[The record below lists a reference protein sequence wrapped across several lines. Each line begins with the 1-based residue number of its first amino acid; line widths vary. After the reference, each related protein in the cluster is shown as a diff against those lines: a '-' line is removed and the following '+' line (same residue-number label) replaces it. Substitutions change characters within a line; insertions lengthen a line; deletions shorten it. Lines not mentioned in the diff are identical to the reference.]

1 MVEAIPFEEQAEALK
16 LRARPRPVTQINR
29 KVVIAGAG
37 VGAMLLFL
45 AASIALDPPKANGDK
60 EARELYNT
68 RNKPKADALAALPA
82 SYDQMPPAIAA
93 APQLGPPIPGDL
105 GGTVLA
111 AERELGIDPTAAD
124 NEYYDFRPDPESE
137 AERAER
143 IRQAKLVQA
152 SLESSVFF
160 KVSGKSV
167 QANANAANAQAPDPV
182 DPFAAIREATSMLAG
197 GSLPNGLGGAHNDD
211 PNKQSSKIA
220 FAGEDRSDVA
230 FNPHRIIDPASPYQ
244 VMAGTIIPA
253 SLITG
258 LNSDLPG
265 TIIAQ
270 VTQPVY
276 DTPSG
281 AHLLIPQG
289 ARLIGGYDSQV
300 SFGQDRA
307 LIVWDRVIFPN
318 GASLQLD
325 GLPGADQSGYAG
337 LSDKV
342 DNHWG
347 RVFIAAGLASLLGI
361 GTELAI
367 DDDGLPGAIRDS
379 FQDTANQSGQRIV
392 DRNLNIQPTL
402 KVRPGWPLRVIVTRD
417 LVLRP
422 YE

>member
-1 MVEAIPFEEQAEALK
+1 MAEPIPFEEQAEALK
-16 LRARPRPVTQINR
+16 LRAKPKPVTQINR

-37 VGAMLLFL
+37 VGAVLLFL
-45 AASIALDPPKANGDK
+45 AASVALDPPKASGDD
-60 EARELYNT
+60 EPRELYNT
-68 RNKPKADALAALPA
+68 RNKPKADALSILPA
-82 SYDQMPPAIAA
+82 SYDQMPAPKPAIE
-93 APQLGPPIPGDL
+93 LGPPIPGDL
-105 GGTVLA
+105 GGAMLA
-111 AERELGIDPTAAD
+111 AERDLGIEPDVYETAY
-124 NEYYDFRPDPESE
+124 NDFRPDPLSE

-143 IRQAKLVQA
+143 IRQAKLAQESLA
-152 SLESSVFF
+152 SPVFF
-160 KVSGKSV
+160 KVNGKAPGKAPDISP
-167 QANANAANAQAPDPV
+167 APDPV
-182 DPFAAIREATSMLAG
+182 DPFAAIPEASAVFG
-197 GSLPNGLGGAHNDD
+197 GGVGGDSD
-211 PNKQSSKIA
+211 PNKQDSKIA
-220 FAGEDRSDVA
+220 FAGSAEIDDIL
-230 FNPHRIIDPASPYQ
+230 NPHGLIDAVSPYQ

-276 DTPSG
+276 DTVSG

-289 ARLIGGYDSQV
+289 ARLIGRYDSQV

-307 LIVWDRVIFPN
+307 LIVWDRVLFPN
-318 GASLQLD
+318 GASLQID
-325 GLPGADQSGYAG
+325 AMPGADAAGYAG

-347 RVFIAAGLASLLGI
+347 RIFVAAGLASLLGI
-361 GTELAI
+361 GTELAVD
-367 DDDGLPGAIRDS
+367 DDDGLTRAIRNS
-379 FQDTANQSGQRIV
+379 YQDTANQAGQRVV

>member
-1 MVEAIPFEEQAEALK
+1 MAEPIPFEEQAEALK
-16 LRARPRPVTQINR
+16 LRAKPKPVTQINR

-37 VGAMLLFL
+37 VGAVLLFL
-45 AASIALDPPKANGDK
+45 AASVALDPPKVSGDD
-60 EARELYNT
+60 EPRELYNT
-68 RNKPKADALAALPA
+68 RNKPKADALASLPA
-82 SYDQMPPAIAA
+82 SYDQMPAPKPAIE
-93 APQLGPPIPGDL
+93 LGPPIPGDL
-105 GGTVLA
+105 GGAMLA
-111 AERELGIDPTAAD
+111 AERDLGIEPDVYETAY
-124 NEYYDFRPDPESE
+124 EDFRPDPLSE

-143 IRQAKLVQA
+143 IRQAKLAQESLA
-152 SLESSVFF
+152 SPVFF
-160 KVSGKSV
+160 KVNGKATGKAGDISP
-167 QANANAANAQAPDPV
+167 APDPV
-182 DPFAAIREATSMLAG
+182 DPFAAIREVSAV
-197 GSLPNGLGGAHNDD
+197 LGGGVGGDSD
-211 PNKQSSKIA
+211 PNKQDSKIA
-220 FAGEDRSDVA
+220 FSRDAETGDIL
-230 FNPHRIIDPASPYQ
+230 NPHGLVDPVSPYQ

-265 TIIAQ
+265 TIVAQ

-276 DTPSG
+276 DTVSG

-289 ARLIGGYDSQV
+289 ARLIGRYDSQV

-307 LIVWDRVIFPN
+307 LIVWDRVLFPN
-318 GASLQLD
+318 GASLQID
-325 GLPGADQSGYAG
+325 AMPGTDAAGYAG

-347 RVFIAAGLASLLGI
+347 RVFVAAGLASLLGI
-361 GTELAI
+361 GTELAVD
-367 DDDGLPGAIRDS
+367 DDDGLTRAIRDS
-379 FQDTANQSGQRIV
+379 YQDTANQAGQRIV

>member
-1 MVEAIPFEEQAEALK
+1 MAEPIPFEEQAEALK
-16 LRARPRPVTQINR
+16 LRAKPKPVTQINR

-37 VGAMLLFL
+37 VGAVLLFL
-45 AASIALDPPKANGDK
+45 AASVALDPPKVSGDD
-60 EARELYNT
+60 EPRELYNT
-68 RNKPKADALAALPA
+68 RNKPKADALSILPA
-82 SYDQMPPAIAA
+82 SYDQLPAPKPAIE
-93 APQLGPPIPGDL
+93 LGPPIPGDL
-105 GGTVLA
+105 GGAMLA
-111 AERELGIDPTAAD
+111 AERDLGIEPDVYQTAYD
-124 NEYYDFRPDPESE
+124 DFRPDPVSE

-143 IRQAKLVQA
+143 IRQAKLAQESLA
-152 SLESSVFF
+152 SPVFF
-160 KVSGKSV
+160 KVNGKALGKASDISP
-167 QANANAANAQAPDPV
+167 APDPA
-182 DPFAAIREATSMLAG
+182 DPFAAIREVSAAFG
-197 GSLPNGLGGAHNDD
+197 GGGDSD
-211 PNKQSSKIA
+211 PNKQDSKIA
-220 FAGEDRSDVA
+220 FVGHAATDDIL
-230 FNPHRIIDPASPYQ
+230 NPHGLTDPVSPYQ

-276 DTPSG
+276 DTVSG

-289 ARLIGGYDSQV
+289 ARLIGRYDSQV

-307 LIVWDRVIFPN
+307 LIVWDRVLFPD
-318 GASLQLD
+318 GASLRID
-325 GLPGADQSGYAG
+325 AMPAADAAGYAG

-347 RVFIAAGLASLLGI
+347 RIFVAAGLASLLGV
-361 GTELAI
+361 GTELAVD
-367 DDDGLPGAIRDS
+367 DDDGLTRAIRDS
-379 FQDTANQSGQRIV
+379 YQDTANQAGQRIV

-422 YE
+422 FKDHL

>member
-1 MVEAIPFEEQAEALK
+1 MAEPIPFEEQAEALK
-16 LRARPRPVTQINR
+16 LRAKPKPVTEINR

-37 VGAMLLFL
+37 VGVGLLFL
-45 AASIALDPPKANGDK
+45 AASVALDPPRVRG
-60 EARELYNT
+60 EEEPRELYNT
-68 RNKPKADALAALPA
+68 RNKPMADALSILPA
-82 SYDQMPPAIAA
+82 SYDQLPAPKPAIE
-93 APQLGPPIPGDL
+93 LGPPIPGDL
-105 GGTVLA
+105 GGAMLA
-111 AERELGIDPTAAD
+111 AERDLGIEPNVYETAY
-124 NEYYDFRPDPESE
+124 NDFRPDPLSE

-143 IRQAKLVQA
+143 IRQAKLAQESLA
-152 SLESSVFF
+152 SPVFF
-160 KVSGKSV
+160 KVNGKAPGKASEISP
-167 QANANAANAQAPDPV
+167 APDPV
-182 DPFAAIREATSMLAG
+182 DPFAAIREASVVLG
-197 GSLPNGLGGAHNDD
+197 GSVGGNSD
-211 PNKQSSKIA
+211 PNKQDSKIA
-220 FAGEDRSDVA
+220 FAGNTETGDIL
-230 FNPHRIIDPASPYQ
+230 NPHGLVDPVSPHQ

-276 DTPSG
+276 DTVSG

-289 ARLIGGYDSQV
+289 ARLIGRYDSQV

-307 LIVWDRVIFPN
+307 LIVWDRVLFPN
-318 GASLQLD
+318 GASLQID
-325 GLPGADQSGYAG
+325 AMPGADAAGYSG
-337 LSDKV
+337 LSDRV

-347 RVFIAAGLASLLGI
+347 RVFVAAGLASLLGV

-367 DDDGLPGAIRDS
+367 DDDDGLTRAIRDS
-379 FQDTANQSGQRIV
+379 YQDTANQAGQRIV

>member
-1 MVEAIPFEEQAEALK
+1 MAEPIPFEEQAEALK
-16 LRARPRPVTQINR
+16 LRAKPKPVTEINR

-37 VGAMLLFL
+37 VGAVLLFL
-45 AASIALDPPKANGDK
+45 AASVALDPPKVSGED
-60 EARELYNT
+60 EPRELYNT
-68 RNKPKADALAALPA
+68 RNKPKADALSTLPT
-82 SYDQMPPAIAA
+82 SYDQMPAPKPAIE
-93 APQLGPPIPGDL
+93 LGPPIPGDL
-105 GGTVLA
+105 GGAMLA
-111 AERELGIDPTAAD
+111 AERDLGIEPDVYETAY
-124 NEYYDFRPDPESE
+124 EDFRPDPLSE

-143 IRQAKLVQA
+143 IRQAKLAQESLA
-152 SLESSVFF
+152 SPVFF
-160 KVSGKSV
+160 KVSGKAPGKASDISP
-167 QANANAANAQAPDPV
+167 APDPV
-182 DPFAAIREATSMLAG
+182 DPFAAIREASAVLGVG
-197 GSLPNGLGGAHNDD
+197 GESD
-211 PNKQSSKIA
+211 PNKQGSKIA
-220 FAGEDRSDVA
+220 FAHDAENGDNL
-230 FNPHRIIDPASPYQ
+230 NPHGLVDPVSPYQ

-276 DTPSG
+276 DTVSG

-289 ARLIGGYDSQV
+289 ARLIGRYDSQV

-307 LIVWDRVIFPN
+307 LIVWDRVLFPD
-318 GASLQLD
+318 GASLQID
-325 GLPGADQSGYAG
+325 AMPGTDAAGYAG

-347 RVFIAAGLASLLGI
+347 RIFVAAGLASLLGI
-361 GTELAI
+361 GTELAVD
-367 DDDGLPGAIRDS
+367 DDDGLTRAIRDS
-379 FQDTANQSGQRIV
+379 YQDTANQAGQRIV

-402 KVRPGWPLRVIVTRD
+402 KVRPGWPLRVIVTQD